1 MITSEIRVS
10 TGPFEVTSHDTV
22 SRRMTILMWGPA
34 GDGKTT
40 WAATAPGKKLW
51 LSFGDNEH
59 QSVVERKD
67 VKVMPL
73 YKYSIDEVLKHGR
86 SSNPFGLDNVLH
98 DDKDIE
104 TVVCD
109 SVTALTD
116 MALRKAVDMRLG
128 MGKGFVPSMEH
139 PGMSAY
145 GGRNAITLEVLT
157 NLLRVTAK
165 HDVHLIMTAHE
176 ADPEK
181 DAEGIVQYITIM
193 LGGKLVNNVTWRL
206 SEIWYLSQD
215 GRGRQLAVRPT
226 RKHRPM
232 KSRMFTG
239 IGEPEFILNYDSSKP
254 DKGQMTITSLYEKWV
269 SGTTKLPIPTSRRDK

>member
-1 MITSEIRVS
+1 MQFEIS
-10 TGPFEVTSHDTV
+10 SQDAV
-22 SRRMTILMWGPA
+22 SRRMTILIWGPA

-40 WAATAPGKKLW
+40 LSATAPGKKLW

-59 QSVVERKD
+59 QSVMERKD
-67 VKVMPL
+67 VEVMHL
-73 YKYSIDEVLKHGR
+73 YKYSYDDVLKDGR
-86 SSNPFGLDNVLH
+86 STNPFNLDHILAK
-98 DDKDIE
+98 DTDIE

-116 MALRKAVDMRLG
+116 IALRKAVSMGLG
-128 MGKGFVPSMEH
+128 ASRGFTPSMEH

-157 NLLRVTAK
+157 NLLRITAK

-181 DAEGIVQYITIM
+181 DDQGIVQYVTIM
-193 LGGKLVNNVTWRL
+193 LGGKLVNNVTFRL

-232 KSRMFTG
+232 KTRMFTG
-239 IGEPEFILNYDSSKP
+239 IGEPEFIMSYDSNKP
-254 DKGQMTITSLYEKWV
+254 DKGQMTIMSFYERWV
-269 SGTTKLPIPTSRRDK
+269 KGPGKLPIPASRRDGK